1 MTALSR
7 SGILVSSLNLALVA
21 ALGALS
27 GLLLGALGMWLLARR
42 WRRDAHEAGRGSRD
56 AEIVALASQR
66 DALAVRG
73 TEAAR
78 RIEAFEQAA
87 HVAQGELRKLS
98 EQSAAHKTQA
108 ERFAQDLADA
118 RRARDQAQG
127 DLVELT
133 RRHASLEA
141 GTREQAKA
149 ATEKLK
155 LLEDAEQRLR
165 EAFQNLAGSILE
177 DRAQRFGEQSEKQ
190 VGGLLEPLKLQLKEF
205 REAFTQ
211 THANEQRERGMLAS
225 EIQSLKQLNQRIG
238 EDALNLTRAL
248 KGDTRAQGAWGELV
262 LERVL
267 EASGLQVGREYTAQ
281 ASFNDGQGGRQRPD
295 VIVHLPDDKD
305 VVIDSKVSLLA
316 WERSVASA
324 DEAGRALALGEHVAS
339 LRRHID
345 GLSGKDYRGLAGL
358 RTLDFVLMFVP
369 VEAAFIEAVRVDERL
384 YLHALERN
392 VCLVSPSTLLATLRT
407 VAHLWR
413 IERRNAKADE
423 IARRAAQ
430 LHDNFVLL
438 VEDLAAIGGQLEKA
452 QTSHAGALR
461 RLTQGGK
468 GSVVLQIQTL
478 SEIAAVKK
486 ELPSRLLD
494 EAGAAEGEEGDAAGV
509 QDLP

>member
-1 MTALSR
+1 MQP
-7 SGILVSSLNLALVA
+7 LNLVLVA
-21 ALGALS
+21 ALGV
-27 GLLLGALGMWLLARR
+27 LLGMMLGALGLWLVARR
-42 WRRDAHEAGRGSRD
+42 WLRDAHETGRGSRD

-66 DALAVRG
+66 DALA
-73 TEAAR
+73 AR
-78 RIEAFEQAA
+78 SAESAHRVEAFERAA
-87 HVAQGELRKLS
+87 MAAQVELRKLS
-98 EQSAAHKTQA
+98 EQAAEYRTQA

-118 RRARDQAQG
+118 RRARDQVQAE
-127 DLVELT
+127 LVDLT
-133 RRHASLEA
+133 RRHASLDA

-149 ATEKLK
+149 AADKLK

-165 EAFQNLAGSILE
+165 EAFQNLAGNIFD

-211 THANEQRERGMLAS
+211 THASEQRERGMLAS
-225 EIQSLKQLNQRIG
+225 EIQNLKQLNQRIG

-267 EASGLQVGREYTAQ
+267 EASGLQAGREYSTQ
-281 ASFNDGQGGRQRPD
+281 TSFSDAGGNRQRPD

-305 VVIDSKVSLLA
+305 VVIDSKVSLIA
-316 WERSVASA
+316 WDRCVASA
-324 DEAGRALALGEHVAS
+324 DEAERAVVLAEHVAS

-345 GLSGKDYRGLAGL
+345 GLSGKDYRSLADL

-369 VEAAFIEAVRVDERL
+369 VEAAFIEAVRADERL

-413 IERRNAKADE
+413 IERRNAKAEE
-423 IARRAAQ
+423 IAQRAAR
-430 LHDNFVLL
+430 LHDNFAML
-438 VEDLAAIGGQLEKA
+438 VEELEAIGHQLDKA
-452 QTSHAGALR
+452 QRSHANALR

-468 GSVVLQIQTL
+468 GSVLLQVQ
-478 SEIAAVKK
+478 SMAEIAAVKR
-486 ELPSRLLD
+486 ELPTHLL
-494 EAGAAEGEEGDAAGV
+494 GAADAGEECDADGSGGV
-509 QDLP
+509 QDPL